1 MKMKMKKGSIALIA
15 VGVVILLI
23 VVWGVSAYNG
33 MVSGEEEVN
42 GAYSDIE
49 SDLQR
54 RNDLIPNL
62 VETVKGYAEHEEE
75 IFTAVS
81 DAYSDMLTADTSNPE
96 DLSQA
101 DAELTSALDRLL
113 ALTTSYPDL
122 EASENFKDLQ
132 VQLEGTE
139 NRINVSRKNY
149 NDAVEDYNSSLR
161 TFPNSIIAGMGGFES
176 FPYFEAEEG
185 AEEVPDVSFE

>member
-1 MKMKMKKGSIALIA
+1 MKSMKKGTIALIVIGA
-15 VGVVILLI
+15 LVVILVI
-23 VVWGVSAYNG
+23 SVISMYNG
-33 MVSGEEEVN
+33 LVSGQEEVN

-49 SDLQR
+49 ADLQR

-81 DAYSDMLTADTSNPE
+81 DAYSDMLSASSDPD
-96 DLSQA
+96 DLAAA
-101 DAELTSALDRLL
+101 DAELSSALDRLL

-132 VQLEGTE
+132 IQLEGTE
-139 NRINVSRKNY
+139 NRITVSRKNY
-149 NDAVEDYNSSLR
+149 NDAVEDYNASLR
-161 TFPNSIIAGMGGFES
+161 QFPTNIIAGMGGFES
-176 FPYFEAEEG
+176 FEYFEAEDG
-185 AEEVPDVSFE
+185 AENVPDVSFE